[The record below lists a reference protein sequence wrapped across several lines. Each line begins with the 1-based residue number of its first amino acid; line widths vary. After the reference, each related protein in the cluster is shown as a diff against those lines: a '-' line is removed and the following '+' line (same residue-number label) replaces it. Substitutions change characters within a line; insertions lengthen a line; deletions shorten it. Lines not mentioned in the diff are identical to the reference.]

1 MANTKKYL
9 SHLLQNTGITPACSE
24 EERAAA
30 DVIAKIFADH
40 GFAPEIQEFSASGM
54 PKVVQAGLGI
64 VAFVGAVLAGIG
76 GAVGVIGLLLSIA
89 AAVLFVLERTGK
101 PVLSGLGSGGL
112 SQNVIAYHK
121 ASGPLASPRNRPV
134 VVVAHY
140 DSPREDLLA
149 REPFAAYRPM
159 IVKLLPFAMV
169 APAVLCVVRI
179 LPVPDAAKVVMWILA
194 IVAALIPL
202 TNGVAIIAN
211 RFVLPYTTGAV
222 SNKSS
227 VAAMLGVMD
236 AVAPYELGEEFPHDT
251 PADEYFAEQQRILE
265 EAIAE
270 AEAAAAAQA
279 EAAMAYPHELEDAE
293 GVEDV
298 DAESAEDAS
307 EEGKPGD
314 DVVDLGSTST
324 MAAADLAAGVTG
336 VMTVADETG
345 VMPAASETGVM
356 SAASETGVMP
366 AAGETGV
373 MSVADVLDM
382 DATVTSM
389 PAPEDDETPLA
400 DVAVTTEDAPLASG
414 ANGADGEQ
422 TAMDLDSVEPEEKLP
437 FYLNAAG
444 NVRFGAD
451 TIRGLGML
459 PASCAVVY
467 EAAPED
473 EVEQLTAFDAPAH
486 DVFYSDEPVA
496 ASELAKEP
504 SFVEAADVPAADDAV
519 YDEEPAEEY
528 EPSYEDDEVLEV
540 EAEEAAPEDFDVILE
555 AEYEVIEDDESEGE
569 AAAELDVSSEDAPA
583 FDSDE
588 AVFEDD
594 EDDLSEDGLDKTVA
608 ASPLMQDAALF
619 EDDQDDM
626 PFEMETPAGSLD
638 WNDVDDEPVEASS
651 EETSAPAPEAASES
665 APDLSSTVAMPLPTR
680 PADTVD
686 SLMAEIDRVV
696 PAHPQRTINVPSTAD
711 APTPHTP
718 ASANRAALFDL
729 PDPSATPVDP
739 FAAFGTAQF
748 DSVAADDRAASDDAA
763 AEARSAFTVISSP
776 APAVQPAAVEQPF
789 ETISAPAPAPE
800 KPRRGIGRLFGRKK
814 KNDDSMS
821 EWLGVDDSYD
831 AKING
836 HDIGSWDNFDDD
848 GWKGG
853 AAGFDGAT
861 EEELREA
868 VADMGDDELL
878 GHDIWFVATGASE
891 NGNAGIRAFLDT
903 HRDKLRGVFLIN
915 LESVGAG
922 QVAMLATEGEQR
934 VLKGDKRI
942 MKLVQRVSADF
953 HHEYPAVDMPYVTT
967 DAHAAMSMS
976 LRSLTLGGVEG
987 TGFALSHTEEDQPYN
1002 IDTDNVALVSDVVTE
1017 VIRRS

>member
-76 GAVGVIGLLLSIA
+76 GAVGVIGLLLTIV

-202 TNGVAIIAN
+202 ANGVAIIAN

-356 SAASETGVMP
+356 P

-382 DATVTSM
+382 DATVISM

-473 EVEQLTAFDAPAH
+473 EAEQLTAFDAPAH

-504 SFVEAADVPAADDAV
+504 SFVEAADVPAVDDAA

-528 EPSYEDDEVLEV
+528 EPSYEDDEVFEV

-619 EDDQDDM
+619 EDDQDNM

-638 WNDVDDEPVEASS
+638 WNDVDDEQVEASS
-651 EETSAPAPEAASES
+651 EETSAPAPEAASEP

-711 APTPHTP
+711 APMPHTP

-800 KPRRGIGRLFGRKK
+800 KPRRGLGRLFGRKK

>member
-89 AAVLFVLERTGK
+89 AAVLFVLEHTGK

-202 TNGVAIIAN
+202 ANGVAIIAN

-336 VMTVADETG
+336 VMTVAN
-345 VMPAASETGVM
+345 ETGVM

-382 DATVTSM
+382 DATVISM

-569 AAAELDVSSEDAPA
+569 AAAELDVSSEDASA

-594 EDDLSEDGLDKTVA
+594 EDDLSEDGLDETVA

-619 EDDQDDM
+619 EDDQDNM

-638 WNDVDDEPVEASS
+638 WNDVDDEQVEASS

>member
-202 TNGVAIIAN
+202 ANGVAIIAN

-356 SAASETGVMP
+356 P

-373 MSVADVLDM
+373 MPVADVLDM
-382 DATVTSM
+382 DATVISM

-473 EVEQLTAFDAPAH
+473 EAEQLTAFDAPAH

-504 SFVEAADVPAADDAV
+504 SFVEAADVPAVDDAA
-519 YDEEPAEEY
+519 YDEELAEEY
-528 EPSYEDDEVLEV
+528 KPSYEDDEVFEV

-588 AVFEDD
+588 AVVEDD

-638 WNDVDDEPVEASS
+638 WNDVDDEQVGASS
-651 EETSAPAPEAASES
+651 EETSAPAPEAASEP

-711 APTPHTP
+711 APMPHTP
-718 ASANRAALFDL
+718 ASANRASLFDL

-748 DSVAADDRAASDDAA
+748 DSVAADDRTASDDAA

-800 KPRRGIGRLFGRKK
+800 KPRRGLGRLFGRKK

-903 HRDKLRGVFLIN
+903 HRNKLRGVFLIN

>member
-64 VAFVGAVLAGIG
+64 VAFVGTVLAGIG
-76 GAVGVIGLLLSIA
+76 GAVGVIGLLLTIV

-202 TNGVAIIAN
+202 ANGVAIIAN

-345 VMPAASETGVM
+345 VM

-373 MSVADVLDM
+373 MPVADVLDM

-389 PAPEDDETPLA
+389 PASEDDETPLA

-473 EVEQLTAFDAPAH
+473 EAEQLTAFDAPAH

-504 SFVEAADVPAADDAV
+504 SFIEAADVPAADDAV

-528 EPSYEDDEVLEV
+528 EPSYEDDEVFEV

-594 EDDLSEDGLDKTVA
+594 EDDLSEDDLDKTVA

-626 PFEMETPAGSLD
+626 PFEMEAPAGSLD
-638 WNDVDDEPVEASS
+638 WNDVDDEQVEDSS
-651 EETSAPAPEAASES
+651 EETSAPAPEAASEP

-680 PADTVD
+680 PADTID

-711 APTPHTP
+711 APMPHTP
-718 ASANRAALFDL
+718 ASANRASLFDL

-800 KPRRGIGRLFGRKK
+800 KPRRGLGRLFGRKK

-836 HDIGSWDNFDDD
+836 HDIGSWDNSDDD

-868 VADMGDDELL
+868 VANMGDDELL